1 MMAIKDKREWHYLMY
16 FALIGANFI
25 YACTAIFTKSA
36 SQHQFVCFSVA
47 QVNKINMLNFTLF
60 GSNLL
65 YLQ

>member
-1 MMAIKDKREWHYLMY
+1 MSNFRCFLTYLS
-16 FALIGANFI
+16 LVGINLI
-25 YACTAIFTKSA
+25 YACPAIFTKQA

-47 QVNKINMLNFTLF
+47 QVNKMNMLNFTLF